1 MRNFF
6 SLLIFNILIGHSTAL
21 KTLLRELGWR
31 RALKVISRV
40 SVQTVR
46 NNPFKALNAKN
57 KDISWQEKNSQRQIL
72 PALHLYDA
80 LLVSGFDG
88 DEALKIVEKV
98 VFSVARRYLRF
109 TVPVIDDAALAQHSQ
124 QDRVNVFAKL
134 VSRFD
139 NVIGKLT
146 NDGNDR
152 FDLTVNQCYFSQ
164 YSHQLGYPQLASV
177 FCKAD
182 QEYFDQ
188 FQPCVDLVRTK
199 TLAQDGKACDFSF
212 RIIAKG

>member
-21 KTLLRELGWR
+21 KTLVTELGWR
-31 RALKVISRV
+31 RALNVISRV
-40 SVQTVR
+40 SVQAVR
-46 NNPFKALNAKN
+46 NNPFKTLNATN

-72 PALHLYDA
+72 PAFHLYDA
-80 LLVSGFDG
+80 LLASGFED
-88 DEALKIVEKV
+88 DEALQVVEKV

-109 TVPVIDDAALAQHSQ
+109 TVPVIDDESLVQHGQ
-124 QDRVNVFAKL
+124 QDRVDVFARL

-164 YSHQLGYPQLASV
+164 YSHQLGYSQLAPV